1 MSEDNFKI
9 ASASFSIGTATREAK
24 TQTQLTVA
32 VGTSATI
39 ILTTISDGMSSAAV
53 SKVTVYGENNGG
65 KGFYDEVLVCANNS
79 LAPQVIT
86 ALNTSGTA
94 DSRTYTV
101 VSNQLKLAMGATG
114 YNVNVKSEAMG
125 YPF

>member
-1 MSEDNFKI
+1 MFGKRL
-9 ASASFSIGTATREAK
+9 FFK
-24 TQTQLTVA
+24 TQTQITSA

-39 ILTTISDGMSSAAV
+39 ILTTISDGMSSATV
-53 SKVTVYGENNGG
+53 SKITVYGDDNTS

-79 LAPQVIT
+79 TAPQVIT
-86 ALNTSGTA
+86 ELNTVGTA